1 MKRHFYVSDDL
12 DDLDRIEEE
21 LETRGVHR
29 PQIHVFSRD
38 DSGVETHDHLH
49 NMESLFKKDLVHG
62 TIVGTWIGIAAAALV
77 LIVVSYTSLPE
88 TYTWVP
94 FIFLALVLL
103 GFGAWSGG
111 LWGIQEPHHDYKR
124 FEKQLREGKHVFVV
138 DADPEQE
145 AVLERVVEKHP
156 RLQLAGTGKSR
167 PRWIVMGQ
175 HRIKKFTSET
185 FP

>member
-21 LETRGVHR
+21 LEASGLHR

-38 DSGVETHDHLH
+38 DSAVENHDHLH
-49 NMESLFKKDLVHG
+49 NMESVFKRDIVHG
-62 TIVGTWIGIAAAALV
+62 TIVGAWIGIALAALV
-77 LIVVSYTSLPE
+77 LIVTSYTNWPE

-94 FIFLALVLL
+94 FIFLAIVLL
-103 GFGAWSGG
+103 GFCAWSGG
-111 LWGIQEPHHDYKR
+111 LYGIQEPHHDFKR
-124 FEKQLREGKHVFVV
+124 FEPQLREGKHVFVV

-145 AVLERVVEKHP
+145 AALARVVQAHP
-156 RLQLAGTGKSR
+156 RLQLAGTGR
-167 PRWIVMGQ
+167 AAPRWVVMGQ
-175 HRIKKFTSET
+175 HRIRKFTSET